1 MIDTE
6 RLKKIRT
13 LQDIQLEKAKLRY
26 EMLLAENRL
35 AEDINVIMGVFSMQ
49 AFFESA
55 SKMFS
60 MAWRVYSGMQNI
72 FGWIFRRKRQSTENE
87 SSD

>member
-13 LQDIQLEKAKLRY
+13 LQDIKLEKARLRY
-26 EMLLAENRL
+26 EMLLAENRM

-49 AFFESA
+49 AIFDSA

-60 MAWRVYSGMQNI
+60 MAWRVYNGIQNV
-72 FGWIFRRKRQSTENE
+72 FGWIFRRKR
-87 SSD
+87 